1 MSRPAGAGADRL
13 ARMLRF
19 GAVGVVNTGVY
30 YGLYLLTRLAIPYL
44 AAHVLAFLLAM
55 VGSYFLN
62 CYFTFRTRPT
72 LRKFLLFPLS
82 NLTNF
87 VVQTTGLYLLVDVL
101 GTNERIAPL
110 IAAAAAIP
118 ITFLVAQFVLAD
130 RGADKPA
137 DHAVDRVVDS
147 SVDPAVDRATARP
160 AAGPVPSPVR
170 AAAQEPVSGPARP
183 RLPEGEVEKSP

>member
-1 MSRPAGAGADRL
+1 MSQSTGTGATRL

-30 YGLYLLTRLAIPYL
+30 YGLYLLSRTVIPYL
-44 AAHVLAFLLAM
+44 AAHVLAFVLAM

-87 VVQTTGLYLLVDVL
+87 VVQTVGLYLLVDVL

-110 IAAAAAIP
+110 LAAAAAIP
-118 ITFLVAQFVLAD
+118 ITFLVAQFVL
-130 RGADKPA
+130 
-137 DHAVDRVVDS
+137 
-147 SVDPAVDRATARP
+147 VDRAATRP
-160 AAGPVPSPVR
+160 APGAAPPPAAPAAEGPPAAEGRR
-170 AAAQEPVSGPARP
+170 AAPDR
-183 RLPEGEVEKSP
+183 RLPDEEVEKTQ